1 MEKDR
6 ENTDEHELVNMARDG
21 DDGAFEDLVR
31 LHRKAVYAFVYRL
44 SGNGDDAA
52 EIVQNTFIKAYRSM
66 GRFRGE
72 SSFKTWLYRIA
83 VNTFRNHLRDKARRK
98 HLSIDEKV
106 LPSGEDVFATVSK
119 RQERGM
125 VQKAMNDLPPR
136 QREALILR
144 INEEYRFSEVA
155 DIMKCSVGA
164 AKANYHQAV
173 QKLKAIIGGWE
184 NDV

>member
-6 ENTDEHELVNMARDG
+6 ENMDERNLVNMARDG

-31 LHRKAVYAFVYRL
+31 LHQKAVYAFVYRL

-52 EIVQNTFIKAYRSM
+52 EVVQNAFIKAYRSM

-83 VNTFRNHLRDKARRK
+83 VNTFKNHLRDEARRK
-98 HLSIDEKV
+98 HLPIDEKV
-106 LPSGEDVFATVSK
+106 LPSGDDVFATVSE
-119 RQERGM
+119 RQKRGM
-125 VQKAMNDLPPR
+125 VQRAMSDLPPR
-136 QREALILR
+136 QREALVLR
-144 INEEYRFSEVA
+144 INEGYRFSEVA

-173 QKLKAIIGGWE
+173 RKLKVVVGGGGK
-184 NDV
+184 